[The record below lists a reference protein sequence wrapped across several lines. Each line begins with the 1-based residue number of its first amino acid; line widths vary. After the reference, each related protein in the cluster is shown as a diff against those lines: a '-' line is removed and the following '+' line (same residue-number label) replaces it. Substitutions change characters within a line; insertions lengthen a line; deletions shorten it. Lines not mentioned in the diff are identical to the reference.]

1 MENIEQ
7 NTDIERLD
15 WLEVNASRVGIKPDR
30 VGIKPDWIW
39 IEKNE
44 GWIQM
49 ETNGR
54 WIDEFTGIR
63 ERIDALIQ
71 EERQKY
77 KDVERP
83 AK

>member
-15 WLEVNASRVGIKPDR
+15 WLEVNASR

-77 KDVERP
+77 KDVERL